1 MKAIHLNKRIVYVTG
16 LPRAGSTLMCQ
27 LLGHHP
33 LIYSPQHSSPLEIML
48 MKMRHDMSDNKFFLA
63 QLDTDFELMYQRV
76 INGYRGFINGWF
88 AETEL
93 PVVVDKNRGWVSEIE
108 TLRLL
113 DPNFKLIVCVR
124 DVRQIFGSVESQ
136 HRKTL
141 LIDFA
146 GHMAAK
152 SPAMRA
158 DALLDEKTGI
168 VGAPLKSIERL
179 QDLDDSFHE
188 HICYVVFEELMA
200 DPVGT
205 MNGLFGWFG
214 LPPHDIDPNNLQT
227 RPTESDSHYNYKFL
241 HKIHKQIRP
250 PHPHNIPPRIDK
262 EIVNKFKWF
271 YEMFYPDQL
280 PAAAETAQAASTMPA
295 NGAAAPSN

>member
-1 MKAIHLNKRIVYVTG
+1 MKALQLNKRIIYVSG

-33 LIYSPQHSSPLEIML
+33 LVYSPQHSSPLASIL
-48 MKMRHDMSDNKFFLA
+48 IKMRHDMSDNKFFLA
-63 QLDTDFELMYQRV
+63 QLDTDFDLMYQRV
-76 INGYRGFINGWF
+76 LNGYRGFINGWF
-88 AETEL
+88 AETPL

-113 DPNFKLIVCVR
+113 DPHFKLIICVR
-124 DVRQIFGSVESQ
+124 DVRQIFGSIEAQ

-152 SPAMRA
+152 SPSMRA
-158 DALLDEKTGI
+158 DALLNETTGI
-168 VGAPLKSIERL
+168 AGAPLKAIERL

-188 HICYVVFEELMA
+188 HVCYVVFEELMQ

-205 MNGLFGWFG
+205 INGLFGWFG
-214 LPPHDIDPNNLQT
+214 LPPHDIDPANLQT

-241 HKIHKQIRP
+241 HKTHQQIQP
-250 PHPHNIPPRIDK
+250 PGQHRIPPRIDK
-262 EIVNKFKWF
+262 EIVEKFKWF
-271 YEMFYPDQL
+271 YEMFYSEMV
-280 PAAAETAQAASTMPA
+280 AATQNE
-295 NGAAAPSN
+295 APSN